1 MREPVLTKPTGA
13 GAGEHG
19 PAGPGAPAGRQGE
32 GRRRWRAPSD
42 RAGALSTSERS
53 PPARRSGAARKKA
66 HARPVRRARSARARL
81 FLPGEEVRWCGRAG
95 RPLLPVVRGGF
106 GNEVGRCQNSQ
117 CRTSRLG
124 APRGE
129 PVLPQ
134 WNTRPFL
141 RPLTFHGAR
150 RPRFPR
156 MLGTSERTSEL
167 SELSVLPVTHQAQEV
182 AGVRVEKMASRK
194 KV

>member
-1 MREPVLTKPTGA
+1 MESPQRPRRRTVNQRAKS
-13 GAGEHG
+13 AGE
-19 PAGPGAPAGRQGE
+19 ALRSLQEEGACAACEASTLGQSPPLPAGRG
-32 GRRRWRAPSD
+32 S
-42 RAGALSTSERS
+42 ALVRESRTSAS
-53 PPARRSGAARKKA
+53 SG
-66 HARPVRRARSARARL
+66 SS
-81 FLPGEEVRWCGRAG
+81 
-95 RPLLPVVRGGF
+95 GGF
-106 GNEVGRCQNSQ
+106 GNEDGRCQNSQ

-134 WNTRPFL
+134 WNTRPFS

-167 SELSVLPVTHQAQEV
+167 SELSVLPLTHQAQEV
-182 AGVRVEKMASRK
+182 VGVRVEKMASRK
-194 KV
+194 KSLRIRL